1 MQIRVIREYNSC
13 FINTAR
19 RFHDCRLPIPE
30 KKYTAKIPP
39 FTIDHSPITDS
50 CLPFAAYLC
59 PMLKTTLLN
68 AVQAGAEQLKH
79 FFNGDFKI
87 SNKEGINNLVTEADH
102 ASEKAIIEAI
112 KKDFPDH
119 FILSEETGEIPTQSE
134 YKWIIDPIDG
144 TVNFANGI
152 PICCVSIG
160 LEKDGEMIL
169 GAVYNPLM
177 NEFFFAQKGFGASLN
192 DKKILVSSKTE
203 VAKSCLV
210 TGFPYTYLDAPNGP
224 IQVFEKL
231 IRKGIPVRRLGS
243 AAIDLCW
250 VAAGRFDGF
259 YEHNLQAWDSAAGF
273 LIVEE
278 AGGKVT
284 DFKGNYFSP
293 HQPHIIATNGKIHDE
308 LLGVV
313 NGGTVGE

>member
-1 MQIRVIREYNSC
+1 
-13 FINTAR
+13 
-19 RFHDCRLPIPE
+19 
-30 KKYTAKIPP
+30 
-39 FTIDHSPITDS
+39 
-50 CLPFAAYLC
+50 
-59 PMLKTTLLN
+59 MLKTTLLN
-68 AVQAGAEQLKH
+68 AVQAGATQLKH
-79 FFNGDFKI
+79 FFNGEFKV
-87 SNKEGINNLVTEADH
+87 SNKEGVNNLVTEADH
-102 ASEKAIIEAI
+102 ASEKAIIEVI
-112 KKDFPDH
+112 KQDFPEH
-119 FILSEETGEIPTQSE
+119 FILSEETGEIPSQSE

-160 LEKDGEMIL
+160 LEKDGQMIM

-177 NEFFFAQKGFGASLN
+177 NEFYFAQKGFGASLN
-192 DKKILVSSKTE
+192 DKKISVSSKTE
-203 VAKSCLV
+203 VIKSCLV
-210 TGFPYTYLDAPNGP
+210 TGFPYTYLDSPNGP

-259 YEHNLQAWDSAAGF
+259 YEHKLQAWDSAAGF

-284 DFKGNYFSP
+284 DFKGDYFSP
-293 HQPHIIATNGKIHDE
+293 HQPHLVATNGKIHDE
-308 LLGVV
+308 LIKII
-313 NGGTVGE
+313 NGGNI